1 MPNRWNRPTPDN
13 PIRAATPNRFTTHK
27 NNHNPMIMKQ
37 NITNFGGGSKTYLRP
52 EVTATEVVVET
63 GFAASEAF
71 PGGNAKPFDAWGDRV
86 FDAYGDPIEE

>member
-1 MPNRWNRPTPDN
+1 
-13 PIRAATPNRFTTHK
+13 
-27 NNHNPMIMKQ
+27 MIMKQ

-71 PGGNAKPFDAWGDRV
+71 PGGNAKPFKCLFYYSSIGS
-86 FDAYGDPIEE
+86 P